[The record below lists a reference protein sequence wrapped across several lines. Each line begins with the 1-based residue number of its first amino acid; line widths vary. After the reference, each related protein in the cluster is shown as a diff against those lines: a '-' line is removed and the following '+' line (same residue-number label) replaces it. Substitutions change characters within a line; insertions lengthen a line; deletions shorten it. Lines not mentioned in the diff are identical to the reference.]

1 MTIAKVTSKGQITV
15 PKAVRERLGLAPGDE
30 LEFMEIG
37 GQMVIRR
44 HETGSRFQ
52 KYRGYLKH
60 HEGPG
65 PGRAGGGD
73 ARPAVITALDTNVL
87 LDVLI
92 PDARFAEASQRLL
105 DEAQGA
111 GSLVI
116 GEIVYAELAAHFGAQ
131 RELDVRF
138 LADTR
143 IHLEPPRPEALV
155 RAAQAWREYS
165 SRRDRELQCPR
176 CEARQTLVC
185 PTCGERLAPRQ
196 HILSDFLVGAH
207 ATSHA
212 DRLVTRD
219 RGYYNTYFPAL
230 RLMTP

>member
-1 MTIAKVTSKGQITV
+1 MIA
-15 PKAVRERLGLAPGDE
+15 
-30 LEFMEIG
+30 
-37 GQMVIRR
+37 
-44 HETGSRFQ
+44 
-52 KYRGYLKH
+52 
-60 HEGPG
+60 
-65 PGRAGGGD
+65 
-73 ARPAVITALDTNVL
+73 ALDTNVL

-131 RELDVRF
+131 RELNEF

-165 SRRDRELQCPR
+165 SRRDR
-176 CEARQTLVC
+176 
-185 PTCGERLAPRQ
+185 
-196 HILSDFLVGAH
+196 GA
-207 ATSHA
+207 AVPS
-212 DRLVTRD
+212 
-219 RGYYNTYFPAL
+219 
-230 RLMTP
+230 M